1 MPGGYL
7 RGVAAKRSQS
17 SQGYD
22 DQSVRETF
30 YSLNQWLI
38 KRFFSEVSLE
48 SELCGNRQSK
58 RESVKMICDN
68 IREL

>member
-1 MPGGYL
+1 MPEGYL
-7 RGVAAKRSQS
+7 RGVAAKRGQS

-38 KRFFSEVSLE
+38 KRSFSGVSLE
-48 SELCGNRQSK
+48 SELVWNSKVKNR
-58 RESVKMICDN
+58 IC
-68 IREL
+68 